1 MSKLYNWDL
10 KKKQNKSEDRMVWKK
25 YAILAKGCLKYMKNI
40 KPQTQESLIP
50 KQDKQRKAHLGTS

>member
-1 MSKLYNWDL
+1 
-10 KKKQNKSEDRMVWKK
+10 MVWKK
-25 YAILAKGCLKYMKNI
+25 YAILAKECLKYTKNI